1 MQTFYKIENDN
12 IQIGSGDLIPDGF
25 IEYVVGQEPLELVEA
40 LKLEKEK
47 QIVQDKLNE
56 CIAFLNKT
64 EFKFNG
70 DYDLKD
76 TPEWLELKAKRQ
88 EYREFIRANNG

>member
-1 MQTFYKIENDN
+1 MKSFYKIENEKA
-12 IQIGSGDLIPDGF
+12 QVGSGNFIPDGF

-47 QIVQDKLNE
+47 QTIQDKVNE

-64 EFKFNG
+64 EFKFNA

-88 EYREFIRANNG
+88 EYREFIRVNNG